1 MDTSAETG
9 SDEEED
15 EDEDEDKDEDE
26 DEDEDQMYETGVGVV
41 GKKFMF
47 CLSGQVGAMGMCC
60 SSIFILISLF

>member
-1 MDTSAETG
+1 MEASAETG

-15 EDEDEDKDEDE
+15 EDED
-26 DEDEDQMYETGVGVV
+26 QMYATGVGVV
-41 GKKFMF
+41 GKKKFMF

>member
-15 EDEDEDKDEDE
+15 EDEDED
-26 DEDEDQMYETGVGVV
+26 QMYATGVGVV
-41 GKKFMF
+41 GKKKFMF